1 LAVIGGGPFAVESA
15 QALNRLGVEV
25 TLFEALDRLLS
36 RDEPALAARVAEVL
50 QAEGVD
56 IRLSTAVTGVRSES
70 GGVVVETAEG
80 DSRASAVLLASGR
93 TANVESLSLDRL
105 GIAAGPDGI
114 SVDARS
120 RTIVSSIYAVG
131 DAAAG
136 RSLFTHSA
144 AHDAVMAVRDMFLPG
159 RGAAA
164 TLVPWVTF
172 SDPQLA
178 HVGMT
183 AAEARERFGERR
195 VRVTRFDL
203 SDTDRARIDSTPEGM
218 VMVVTARGKVVGG
231 HILAPEAGEMIQEL
245 ALAVRFSMSIR
256 ELGEIVHVYPTMST
270 GISQMVAE
278 QVFRRIRRLRR
289 VAKLSRLMG

>member
-1 LAVIGGGPFAVESA
+1 V
-15 QALNRLGVEV
+15 
-25 TLFEALDRLLS
+25 
-36 RDEPALAARVAEVL
+36 RD
-50 QAEGVD
+50 
-56 IRLSTAVTGVRSES
+56 AVTGVRSES